1 MLPLRSPRE
10 SPEVS
15 WDEKEVEALTG
26 ESEVFGSEEE
36 PASDME
42 PAHEDEDSEARS
54 EVGDTEAGVK
64 P

>member
-1 MLPLRSPRE
+1 MMPLMSARE

-15 WDEKEVEALTG
+15 WEEKEVEAFTG
-26 ESEVFGSEEE
+26 DSEVFGSED

-42 PAHEDEDSEARS
+42 PEDEDSEAKS
-54 EVGDTEAGVK
+54 EVGETEQGVK